1 MNKEAKTNIFM
12 YNLARVMSL
21 VVCLLTLSH
30 CCQLKQIGIICKSFN
45 EQNVRLILP
54 KFYIMDHSWNL

>member
-21 VVCLLTLSH
+21 VVCLLTLSF
-30 CCQLKQIGIICKSFN
+30 KYSVNSIGKLLVTCTC
-45 EQNVRLILP
+45 LIWGVACASEVLE
-54 KFYIMDHSWNL
+54 DHK